1 MDIDDLQNTVV
12 SGQPTV
18 EELEYTVTSKSANI
32 AEASAVAGS
41 DPPDLDL
48 ERQIKSLD
56 TLDSAITIDAVAN
69 HQSTPVSV
77 QSDSNPQQVGP
88 VQLSLDV
95 MARPAVFIPEPA
107 TEPAFQSSND
117 FAVVDSAVIQNQGE
131 PKSAAPVAFKMMLDL
146 PVETCSRYSTCSDL
160 PMDAN
165 KDKDLQNDCEFQP
178 KNVTYCTPSLDLPFA
193 SLSFNCSSLPP
204 LPLLAFLFFSVYT
217 SSFLFNTPCVGIHN
231 ICVCVSD
238 QIHCFSPAKSH
249 SASSARRVAFERAAR
264 QPARACTAMALA
276 CCSRPPPREH
286 RRLSGPLRR
295 QQRHCRGLRRC
306 CLRNRRKGPRRRRGW
321 RRFGWQPPSRPPP
334 PRPRR
339 LHILDEHLRGH
350 GGEGAGSASVCVV

>member
-178 KNVTYCTPSLDLPFA
+178 KNVTYCTPSLDLPESNHEGPITVNGVNQDFNGQMYLSAVVTQQPNGMPSHMNPSEAEFSNSSDGHEKQTDEEIITSKNELEVEKELIEASRNCVLYEIYSEEDINKSSVNKQLSIMGGNRSGLLDIPTLDSKEQSTEKPFNHGHQIGSPPNEVTDLDPFA
-193 SLSFNCSSLPP
+193 
-204 LPLLAFLFFSVYT
+204 
-217 SSFLFNTPCVGIHN
+217 
-231 ICVCVSD
+231 
-238 QIHCFSPAKSH
+238 
-249 SASSARRVAFERAAR
+249 ASSSIPSIAATL
-264 QPARACTAMALA
+264 Q
-276 CCSRPPPREH
+276 EEKD
-286 RRLSGPLRR
+286 
-295 QQRHCRGLRRC
+295 
-306 CLRNRRKGPRRRRGW
+306 N
-321 RRFGWQPPSRPPP
+321 
-334 PRPRR
+334 
-339 LHILDEHLRGH
+339 
-350 GGEGAGSASVCVV
+350 